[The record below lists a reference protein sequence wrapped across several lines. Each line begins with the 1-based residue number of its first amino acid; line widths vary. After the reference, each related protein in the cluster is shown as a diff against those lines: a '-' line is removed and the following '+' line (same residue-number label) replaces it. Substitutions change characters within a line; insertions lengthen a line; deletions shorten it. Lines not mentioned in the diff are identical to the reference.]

1 MDGCFYDQETKT
13 VILKFDRTMIHVD
26 LEDFMDVLYTLHEA
40 KIAIQD
46 DPEVELGS
54 FTDEDGK
61 TREQFVV
68 KGEEEEYS

>member
-26 LEDFMDVLYTLHEA
+26 LEDFMDDLYTLHEA
-40 KIAIQD
+40 KIAIQE

-61 TREQFVV
+61 TWEQFVV
-68 KGEEEEYS
+68 KGEDEEYS